1 MSRALSPLEQ
11 LIRAEVRAQRP
22 RLMIATVAAI
32 GVTCGAALLLG
43 LSGWFITA
51 AALAGLAGPA
61 VAHAFNY
68 MIPSALIRLLA
79 IVRTGSRYVERVAGH
94 EAALQ
99 GLGRLRPRLYAR
111 LAEGRGAIKTL
122 AAGEASSRLIEDVDA
137 IQTRFIR
144 LSAPWALGAG
154 LMVSAAMAALAH
166 VASAV
171 ALVIG
176 AAALVL
182 GSRWIAER
190 WVRPA
195 AADRQAAQGQLKARL
210 AELEAAVPELKA
222 WSLEGW
228 ATAEVARV
236 ADAADASAVTLA
248 RRAGYLMS
256 WAGAVTGLTMVGAVG
271 LPLMLSAV
279 PPATPLIAVAA
290 LATAAGMEAALA
302 LVVALRDAG
311 AARAAT
317 ARLEPLMGEAVAG
330 RMQTP
335 AGTALRLFADR
346 PEVPAGARVRLSGP
360 SGIGKTTLIE
370 QLMGLRTGAEGQ
382 MSAGGLDPAR
392 SDVDVRG
399 LFTYAAQEVSLLDGT
414 VAQNL
419 RLADPKAPEARLWEV
434 LEEAALAERV
444 AASPKGLDMPI
455 GPGGA
460 FLSGGERRRLTL
472 ARAYLRTAPWLVLD
486 EPTEGLDART
496 EQQVLH
502 RLKAR
507 LERTGQGLVLITHRP
522 AGVDLCDRVLEVVER
537 PADAAASPLAVCEL
551 GQAFRSQ
558 DAQLRD

>member
-1 MSRALSPLEQ
+1 MSQALSPLEH

-111 LAEGRGAIKTL
+111 LAEGRGASRTL
-122 AAGEASSRLIEDVDA
+122 SAGEASSRLIEDVDA

-144 LSAPWALGAG
+144 LPAPWALGAG
-154 LMVSAAMAALAH
+154 LLVSASMAALAH
-166 VASAV
+166 VASAIV
-171 ALVIG
+171 LIIG
-176 AAALVL
+176 AAVLVL

-195 AADRQAAQGQLKARL
+195 AEARQAAQGRLKARL
-210 AELEAAVPELKA
+210 AELEAATPELKA
-222 WSLEGW
+222 WSLQDW
-228 ATAEVARV
+228 AIAEVGQVADV
-236 ADAADASAVTLA
+236 ADAAAVTLA

-256 WAGAVTGLTMVGAVG
+256 WAGAVTGLTIVGAVG
-271 LPLMLSAV
+271 LPLILSPVA
-279 PPATPLIAVAA
+279 PTTPLIAVAA

-317 ARLEPLMGEAVAG
+317 ARLEPLMGDAVAG
-330 RMQTP
+330 QMQTP
-335 AGTALRLFADR
+335 AGTGLRLFADR
-346 PEVPAGARVRLSGP
+346 PEIPGGARVRLSGP

-370 QLMGLRTGAEGQ
+370 QLMGLRAGVEGQ
-382 MSAGGLDPAR
+382 LLAGGLDPAR

-399 LFTYAAQEVSLLDGT
+399 LFAYAAQEVSLLDGT

-444 AASPKGLDMPI
+444 AASPKGLDMPV
-455 GPGGA
+455 GPGGSL
-460 FLSGGERRRLTL
+460 LSGGERRRLTL
-472 ARAYLRTAPWLVLD
+472 ARAYLRAAPWLVLD
-486 EPTEGLDART
+486 EPTEGLDSETEAR
-496 EQQVLH
+496 VLR
-502 RLKAR
+502 RLKGR
-507 LERTGQGLVLITHRP
+507 LDRTGQGLVLISHRT
-522 AGVDLCDRVLEVVER
+522 AGVELCDLAIAVGGRPEQGSLSVVPGESLQ
-537 PADAAASPLAVCEL
+537 PV
-551 GQAFRSQ
+551 RSQ
-558 DAQLRD
+558 NAQLRD

>member
-1 MSRALSPLEQ
+1 VSQALSPLEQ

-22 RLMIATVAAI
+22 RLMVATVAAI

-111 LAEGRGAIKTL
+111 LAEGQGAATTL

-154 LMVSAAMAALAH
+154 LLVSAAMAALAH
-166 VASAV
+166 VASAL
-171 ALVIG
+171 ALVAG
-176 AAALVL
+176 ATVLVL

-190 WVRPA
+190 WVQPA
-195 AADRQAAQGQLKARL
+195 AADRQAAQGRLKARL

-236 ADAADASAVTLA
+236 ADVADAAAVTLA
-248 RRAGYLMS
+248 RRAGSLMS
-256 WAGAVTGLTMVGAVG
+256 WAGAVTGLTVMAAVA
-271 LPLMLSAV
+271 LPLILSPVA
-279 PPATPLIAVAA
+279 PATPLIAVAA
-290 LATAAGMEAALA
+290 LSTAAGMEAALA

-311 AARAAT
+311 AARTAT
-317 ARLEPLMGEAVAG
+317 ARLEPLMGEAERG
-330 RMQTP
+330 RVQTP
-335 AGTALRLFADR
+335 AGTALRLFPDR
-346 PEVPAGARVRLSGP
+346 PEIPGGARVRLNGP

-370 QLMGLRTGAEGQ
+370 QLMGLRAGVEDH

-419 RLADPKAPEARLWEV
+419 RLADPKAPEARLWDV

-444 AASPKGLDMPI
+444 AASPKGLDMPV

-496 EQQVLH
+496 EQKVLH

-522 AGVDLCDRVLEVVER
+522 AGVELCDRVVEVVEGQG
-537 PADAAASPLAVCEL
+537 AAPSPLAVCEL

-558 DAQLRD
+558 NAQLRD

>member
-1 MSRALSPLEQ
+1 MSRIVSPLEQ

-111 LAEGRGAIKTL
+111 LAEGRGASRTL
-122 AAGEASSRLIEDVDA
+122 SAGEASSRLIEDVDA

-144 LSAPWALGAG
+144 LPAPWALGAG
-154 LMVSAAMAALAH
+154 LLVSASMAALAH
-166 VASAV
+166 VASA
-171 ALVIG
+171 LVLIIG
-176 AAALVL
+176 AAVLVL

-195 AADRQAAQGQLKARL
+195 AEARQAAQGRLKARL
-210 AELEAAVPELKA
+210 AELEAATPELKA
-222 WSLEGW
+222 WSLQDW
-228 ATAEVARV
+228 AIAEVAQV
-236 ADAADASAVTLA
+236 ADAADAAAVTLA

-271 LPLMLSAV
+271 LPLILSPV

-290 LATAAGMEAALA
+290 LATVAGMEAALA

-317 ARLEPLMGEAVAG
+317 ARLEPLMGDALAG

-335 AGTALRLFADR
+335 ADTTLRFLADR
-346 PEVPAGARVRLSGP
+346 PELPAGSRLRLTGP
-360 SGIGKTTLIE
+360 SGAGKTTLIE
-370 QLMGLRTGAEGQ
+370 QMMGLRPGPEGQ
-382 MSAGGLDPAR
+382 MSAGGLDPTR
-392 SDVDVRG
+392 GDVDARG
-399 LFTYAAQEVSLLDGT
+399 LFAYAAQDISLLDGT
-414 VAQNL
+414 VAENL

-434 LEEAALAERV
+434 LEEAALAQRV
-444 AASPKGLDMPI
+444 AASPKGLEMPV

-460 FLSGGERRRLTL
+460 LLSGGERRRLTL

-486 EPTEGLDART
+486 EPTEGLDSETEAR
-496 EQQVLH
+496 VLR
-502 RLKAR
+502 RLKGR
-507 LERTGQGLVLITHRP
+507 LDRTGQGLVLISHRT
-522 AGVDLCDRVLEVVER
+522 AGVELCDSAIAVADRPGRASLPVVPGESR
-537 PADAAASPLAVCEL
+537 QPV
-551 GQAFRSQ
+551 RSQ
-558 DAQLRD
+558 NAQLRD

>member
-1 MSRALSPLEQ
+1 MSPLEA

-22 RLMIATVAAI
+22 RLAIATIAAT

-111 LAEGRGAIKTL
+111 LAEGRGISRTL
-122 AAGEASSRLIEDVDA
+122 AAGEASARLIEDVDA
-137 IQTRFIR
+137 VQTRFIR

-154 LMVSAAMAALAH
+154 LLVSAAMAALAH

-171 ALVIG
+171 ALVVG
-176 AAALVL
+176 AAVLVL

-195 AADRQAAQGQLKARL
+195 AEERQAAQGRLKARL
-210 AELEAAVPELKA
+210 AELEAAVPELRA
-222 WSLEGW
+222 WSLEDW
-228 ATAEVARV
+228 ATAEITRVAEA
-236 ADAADASAVTLA
+236 ADAAAVILT

-256 WAGAVTGLTMVGAVG
+256 WAGSVTGLTLAAAVA
-271 LPLMLSAV
+271 LPLGLSPV

-290 LATAAGMEAALA
+290 LAAAAGMEAALS
-302 LVVALRDAG
+302 LVTALRDAG

-317 ARLEPLMGEAVAG
+317 ARLEPLMGEAPAG
-330 RMQTP
+330 AVQTP
-335 AGTALRLFADR
+335 AGTELRLFADR
-346 PEVPAGARVRLSGP
+346 PGIPGGARVRLQGP

-370 QLMGLRTGAEGQ
+370 QLMGLRNGVEGQ

-392 SDVDVRG
+392 AEVDVRG
-399 LFTYAAQEVSLLDGT
+399 LFAYAAQEVSLLDGT

-419 RLADPKAPEARLWEV
+419 RLADPRAPEARLWEV

-444 AASPKGLDMPI
+444 AASPKGLDMAV

-486 EPTEGLDART
+486 EPTEGLDGPT
-496 EQQVLH
+496 EQKVLH

-507 LERTGQGLVLITHRP
+507 LDRLGQGLVLITHRP

-537 PADAAASPLAVCEL
+537 PGVSSSPLAVCKL
-551 GQAFRSQ
+551 GEAFRSQ

>member
-1 MSRALSPLEQ
+1 MSPLEA

-22 RLMIATVAAI
+22 RLAIATIAAT

-111 LAEGRGAIKTL
+111 LAEGRGISRTL
-122 AAGEASSRLIEDVDA
+122 AAGEASARLIEDVDA

-154 LMVSAAMAALAH
+154 LLVSAAMAALAH

-171 ALVIG
+171 ALVVG
-176 AAALVL
+176 AAVLVL

-195 AADRQAAQGQLKARL
+195 AEERQAAQGRLKARL
-210 AELEAAVPELKA
+210 AELEAAAPELRA
-222 WSLEGW
+222 WSLEDW
-228 ATAEVARV
+228 ATAEITRV
-236 ADAADASAVTLA
+236 ADAADAAAVILT

-256 WAGAVTGLTMVGAVG
+256 WAGSVTGLTLAAAVA
-271 LPLMLSAV
+271 LPLGLSPV

-290 LATAAGMEAALA
+290 LAAAAGMEAALS
-302 LVVALRDAG
+302 LVTALRDAG

-317 ARLEPLMGEAVAG
+317 ARLEPLMGEAPAG
-330 RMQTP
+330 AVQTP
-335 AGTALRLFADR
+335 AGTELRLFADR
-346 PEVPAGARVRLSGP
+346 PGIPGGARVRLQGP

-370 QLMGLRTGAEGQ
+370 QLMGLRNGVEGQ

-392 SDVDVRG
+392 AEVDVRG
-399 LFTYAAQEVSLLDGT
+399 LFAYAAQEVSLLDGT

-419 RLADPKAPEARLWEV
+419 RLADPRAPEARLWEV

-444 AASPKGLDMPI
+444 AASPKGLDMAV

-486 EPTEGLDART
+486 EPTEGLDGPT
-496 EQQVLH
+496 EQKVLH

-507 LERTGQGLVLITHRP
+507 LDRLGQGLVLITHRP

-537 PADAAASPLAVCEL
+537 QGVSASPLAVCKL
-551 GQAFRSQ
+551 GETFRSQ

>member
-1 MSRALSPLEQ
+1 MNRAMSPLEA
-11 LIRAEVRAQRP
+11 LIRSEVRAQRP
-22 RLMIATVAAI
+22 RLAMATVAAI

-111 LAEGRGAIKTL
+111 LAEGRSVSRTL
-122 AAGEASSRLIEDVDA
+122 AAGEASARLIEDVDA

-154 LMVSAAMAALAH
+154 LVVSAAMAALAH
-166 VASAV
+166 VASAI
-171 ALVIG
+171 ALIVG
-176 AAALVL
+176 AAVLVM

-195 AADRQAAQGQLKARL
+195 AEERQAAQGRLKARL
-210 AELEAAVPELKA
+210 AELEAAVPELRA
-222 WSLEGW
+222 WSLENW
-228 ATAEVARV
+228 ATTEIARV
-236 ADAADASAVTLA
+236 ADAADAAAVTLT

-256 WAGAVTGLTMVGAVG
+256 WAGSITGLTLAAAVA
-271 LPLMLSAV
+271 LPLGLSPV

-290 LATAAGMEAALA
+290 LAAAAGMEAALS
-302 LVVALRDAG
+302 LVTALRDAG

-317 ARLEPLMGEAVAG
+317 ARLEPLMGEALSGPV
-330 RMQTP
+330 QTP
-335 AGTALRLFADR
+335 AGTALRLFASR
-346 PEVPAGARVRLSGP
+346 PDIAAGARVRLQGP

-370 QLMGLRTGAEGQ
+370 QLMGLRSGVEGQ
-382 MSAGGLDPAR
+382 ISAGGLDPAR
-392 SDVDVRG
+392 AGVDVRG
-399 LFTYAAQEVSLLDGT
+399 LFAYAAQEVSLLDGT
-414 VAQNL
+414 VAENL

-444 AASPKGLDMPI
+444 AASPKGLDMPV

-486 EPTEGLDART
+486 EPTEGLDGPT
-496 EQQVLH
+496 EQKVLH
-502 RLKAR
+502 RLRAR
-507 LERTGQGLVLITHRP
+507 LDRLGQGLVLITHRP

-537 PADAAASPLAVCEL
+537 PGGSRSPLPVCKL
-551 GQAFRSQ
+551 GEAFRSQ

>member
-1 MSRALSPLEQ
+1 MSPLEA
-11 LIRAEVRAQRP
+11 LIQAEVRGQRP

-68 MIPSALIRLLA
+68 MMPSALIRLLA

-111 LAEGRGAIKTL
+111 LAEGRGVSRTL
-122 AAGEASSRLIEDVDA
+122 AAGEASARLIEDVDA

-166 VASAV
+166 VASAI
-171 ALVIG
+171 ALVTG
-176 AAALVL
+176 AAVLVL

-195 AADRQAAQGQLKARL
+195 AEERQAAQGRLKARL
-210 AELEAAVPELKA
+210 AELEAAVPELRA

-228 ATAEVARV
+228 ATAEIARV
-236 ADAADASAVTLA
+236 ADAADATAVILT

-256 WAGAVTGLTMVGAVG
+256 WAGSVTGLTVGAAVV
-271 LPLMLSAV
+271 LPLGLSPV
-279 PPATPLIAVAA
+279 LPATPLIAVAA
-290 LATAAGMEAALA
+290 LAAAAGMEAALS
-302 LVVALRDAG
+302 LVTALRDAG

-317 ARLEPLMGEAVAG
+317 ARLEPLMGEALSGPV
-330 RMQTP
+330 QTP
-335 AGTALRLFADR
+335 AGTALKLFADR
-346 PEVPAGARVRLSGP
+346 PEIAGGARVRLQGP

-370 QLMGLRTGAEGQ
+370 QLMGLRSGVEGQ

-392 SDVDVRG
+392 AGVDVRG
-399 LFTYAAQEVSLLDGT
+399 LFAYAAQEVSLLDGT

-434 LEEAALAERV
+434 LEEAALAERI
-444 AASPKGLDMPI
+444 AASPKGLDMPV

-486 EPTEGLDART
+486 EPTEGLDGPT
-496 EQQVLH
+496 EQKVLH

-507 LERTGQGLVLITHRP
+507 LDRLGQGLVLITHRP

-537 PADAAASPLAVCEL
+537 PGMVRSPLAVCKL
-551 GQAFRSQ
+551 GEAFRSQ